1 MKRIIGV
8 VAGAILLSGCATIV
22 GDETQLVQ
30 VNSNPSGAS
39 FNVKDESG
47 VIVAQ
52 GKTPQGV
59 TLAKSDGSY
68 FGKKSYQI
76 TMEKDGYEPVTLP
89 IKANANGWYIGGNL
103 VFGGLIGWLAV
114 DPFNGGM
121 YTLKP
126 KEANASLIPS
136 TKQD

>member
-8 VAGAILLSGCATIV
+8 VAGAMMLSGCATIV

-39 FNVKDESG
+39 FKVKDESC

-89 IKANANGWYIGGNL
+89 IKANANGWYIGWKPCVWWVN
-103 VFGGLIGWLAV
+103 WLACC
-114 DPFNGGM
+114 
-121 YTLKP
+121 
-126 KEANASLIPS
+126 
-136 TKQD
+136 

>member
-1 MKRIIGV
+1 MKRIISV
-8 VAGAILLSGCATIV
+8 VAGAIMLSGCATIV

-39 FNVKDESG
+39 FKVKDESG

-68 FGKKSYQI
+68 FGKRATRSLWRRMGTNQLPCQSKPMLMVGI
-76 TMEKDGYEPVTLP
+76 LVETLC
-89 IKANANGWYIGGNL
+89 L
-103 VFGGLIGWLAV
+103 VG
-114 DPFNGGM
+114 
-121 YTLKP
+121 
-126 KEANASLIPS
+126 
-136 TKQD
+136 